1 MQGIVLDPVLTGLHN
16 EAPHARLKR
25 ACSEFESIFINYIL
39 KSMRKTVVKD
49 GLLGNSHESKIFKAM
64 FDENLAIGISRN
76 GGIGLAKMLFERLN
90 DRDSDLPDTAMEGGG
105 KDVTGGFW
113 GHRHV

>member
-16 EAPHARLKR
+16 EAPHTRLKR
-25 ACSEFESIFINYIL
+25 ACSEFESIFITYML
-39 KSMRKTVVKD
+39 KSMRKTIVKD

-76 GGIGLAKMLFERLN
+76 GGIGLAKMLFERMQDKNLA
-90 DRDSDLPDTAMEGGG
+90 LPGPAMEGRGNEDGG
-105 KDVTGGFW
+105 SLLG
-113 GHRHV
+113 